1 MSQSL
6 ADILI
11 HVVFS
16 TKKRCPMIFPEVEQ
30 ELFQYICGVA
40 NNLKCPVIKI
50 NAVEDH
56 IHILLSLDRTAS
68 VSAFISEL
76 KSSSSRWI
84 KSKGE
89 KYHTF
94 SWQSGY
100 GVFSV
105 SRSSVDSVVKY
116 ISNQKEHHKIISFQD
131 EFLALLRRAKISYDE
146 KYLWD

>member
-1 MSQSL
+1 
-6 ADILI
+6 
-11 HVVFS
+11 
-16 TKKRCPMIFPEVEQ
+16 MIFPEVEQ